1 MNYLIGVDLGTQATK
16 ACVCDENGNILGDAV
31 APSNLLY
38 PEEGA
43 VEQDPEEMLAS
54 VLSTIKNAVDAS
66 GIRPEKV
73 AAICID
79 GQMAGITGVDA
90 DGAAAIPYDSWL
102 DTRCGATRQPFLDYG
117 EERVI
122 QITGTPITY
131 AHGPKVLWWKT
142 HRPEQ
147 YKKIHK
153 FVQPAAYC
161 TMRMCGLKGDDAF
174 IDHTYLHFSG
184 FADTE
189 KKQWSDELLTALD
202 VDKNKMPRIVRAFD
216 TVGKL
221 TSEMASACGL
231 PSGIPMAA
239 GCGDTVASAFG
250 AGAIKSGTMLDV
262 AGTASVLCC
271 AADVYAP
278 DTKHKTIL
286 FAPSVLENMYYP
298 MAYINGGGMCLKWLR
313 DDVLG
318 GKYSYTELN
327 EMAAGTGPGSGNLFF
342 IPHFSGRVCPND
354 TQVRGSFINLSW
366 THNAASLYRSIL
378 EGISYEYGIYA
389 NILRE
394 LIPDLTFNKVI
405 TVGGGAK
412 SSLFRQIKADVFGT
426 TVSTIKQTETAVLG
440 CCAIAGCA
448 AGLFPRPESLI
459 EKVIQTEE
467 SQKPDPSLY
476 SFYQERV
483 SVYAD
488 CIEDLHGV
496 YRKIEQLSGI

>member
-1 MNYLIGVDLGTQATK
+1 MHYLIGVDLGTQATK
-16 ACVCDENGNILGDAV
+16 ACVCDENGSILGEAV
-31 APSNLLY
+31 VESNLLY

-43 VEQDPEEMLAS
+43 VEQNPEEMLAS
-54 VLSTIKNAVDAS
+54 VLTTIKNAVLSSGAS
-66 GIRPEKV
+66 PEKV

-90 DGAAAIPYDSWL
+90 DGMAAIPYDSWL
-102 DTRCGATRQPFLDYG
+102 DTRCGTTRQPFLDYG

-122 QITGTPITY
+122 QITGTPVTY

-142 HRPEQ
+142 QRPEQ

-184 FADTE
+184 FADTK
-189 KKQWSDELLTALD
+189 KKQWSDELLTALG

-216 TVGKL
+216 MVGKL
-221 TSEMASACGL
+221 TSEMADKCGL
-231 PSGIPMAA
+231 PAGIPMAA

-250 AGAIKSGTMLDV
+250 AGVIESGTMLDV

-271 AADVYAP
+271 ATDVYAP
-278 DTKHKTIL
+278 DIKHKTLL
-286 FAPSVLENMYYP
+286 FAPSVIENMYCP

-313 DDVLG
+313 DDILG
-318 GKYSYTELN
+318 GKYDYSELN
-327 EMAAGTGPGSGNLFF
+327 EMAAGVDPGSGNLFF

-354 TQVRGSFINLSW
+354 TLVRGSFINLSW
-366 THNAASLYRSIL
+366 THKSASMYRAIL

-389 NILRE
+389 NTLKE
-394 LIPDLTFNKVI
+394 LIPGLKLNKVI

-412 SSLFRQIKADVFGT
+412 SSLFRQIKADTLGT
-426 TVSTIKQTETAVLG
+426 PVSTIKQTETAVLG
-440 CCAIAGCA
+440 CCAIAGTA

-459 EKVIQTEE
+459 EKVIQTGET
-467 SQKPDPSLY
+467 QKPDPSLY
-476 SFYQERV
+476 AFYQDRV
-483 SVYAD
+483 SIYAD

-496 YRKIEQLSGI
+496 YGKIEQL

>member
-1 MNYLIGVDLGTQATK
+1 MHYLIGVDLGTQATK
-16 ACVCDENGNILGDAV
+16 ACVCDENGSILSDAV
-31 APSNLLY
+31 VESKLLY
-38 PEEGA
+38 PGDGA
-43 VEQDPEEMLAS
+43 VEQNPEQMLAS
-54 VLSTIKNAVDAS
+54 VLTSIQNAVLSS
-66 GIRPEKV
+66 GIAPEKV
-73 AAICID
+73 AAICIA

-90 DGAAAIPYDSWL
+90 DGLAAIPYDSWL

-122 QITGTPITY
+122 QITGTPVTY

-142 HRPEQ
+142 KRPEQ
-147 YKKIHK
+147 YKNIHK

-202 VDKNKMPRIVRAFD
+202 VDKNKMPKIVRAFD

-221 TSEMASACGL
+221 TTEMARECGL

-271 AADVYAP
+271 ATDVYAP
-278 DTKHKTIL
+278 DTKHKTLL
-286 FAPSVLENMYYP
+286 FAPSILENMYYP

-313 DDVLG
+313 DDVLDS
-318 GKYSYTELN
+318 KHSYSELN
-327 EMAAGTGPGSGNLFF
+327 EMAAGVGPGSGNLFF

-354 TQVRGSFINLSW
+354 TLVRGSYINLSW
-366 THNAASLYRSIL
+366 THNAASMYRSIL

-394 LIPDLTFNKVI
+394 LIPGIMLNKII

-412 SSLFRQIKADVFGT
+412 SSLFRQIKADVLGT
-426 TVSTIKQTETAVLG
+426 PVSTIKQTETAALG
-440 CCAIAGCA
+440 CCAIAGTA
-448 AGLFPRPESLI
+448 AGLFPRPEIFI
-459 EKVIQTEE
+459 ENVIKENE
-467 SQKPDPSLY
+467 STKPDSSLY
-476 SFYQERV
+476 SFYQDRV
-483 SVYAD
+483 SIYAD

-496 YRKIEQLSGI
+496 YGKIEQL